1 MSKRKISGE
10 VVAVASTSE
19 VRKMQKCHFCK
30 AESTDGKTIFK
41 MRNSYSEAFICSGC
55 EKEEKFPIVKL
66 KEMLKEVDL
75 FWTMDDVAIIKSK
88 DFDGPD
94 APVGF
99 LELNQCRI
107 CVNVIKRHQKFENHN
122 QQAHPGFPL
131 GKCSHLCGEYFPAP
145 AGVKFHQFSCVLI
158 CPYENCDV
166 AKFTL
171 TNNRDDEHLKK
182 HPMYFCPSVGCKEGF
197 KKNGLEWFA
206 GHFLNDH
213 VWLIKK

>member
-88 DFDGPD
+88 
-94 APVGF
+94 
-99 LELNQCRI
+99 
-107 CVNVIKRHQKFENHN
+107 VILFYRF
-122 QQAHPGFPL
+122 
-131 GKCSHLCGEYFPAP
+131 
-145 AGVKFHQFSCVLI
+145 
-158 CPYENCDV
+158 
-166 AKFTL
+166 
-171 TNNRDDEHLKK
+171 
-182 HPMYFCPSVGCKEGF
+182 
-197 KKNGLEWFA
+197 
-206 GHFLNDH
+206 
-213 VWLIKK
+213 